1 MRNKNIVF
9 SVVGL
14 ALIVLIFGFFNRE
27 NVKDKAEIH
36 EKREIIIKSEEGEYK
51 FNLDE
56 ISELGEEEF
65 TADLKSSGKA
75 AETNIYTGVP
85 VKNIFGEK
93 DMEIKRDLQIIVT
106 SVDGYVVALESDEI
120 LEEDNVYLAY
130 KENGE
135 LLKTREDGGSG
146 PYQLII
152 REDQFSQR
160 WCKHVVEILLDE

>member
-1 MRNKNIVF
+1 MKNKNIVF

-14 ALIVLIFGFFNRE
+14 AVIVLILGFFNRR
-27 NVKDKAEIH
+27 NVKDKLEIH
-36 EKREIIIKSEEGEYK
+36 EKREIIIKSEEREYNL
-51 FNLDE
+51 NLDE

-75 AETNIYTGVP
+75 AETHIYTGVP
-85 VKNIFGEK
+85 VKNIFKEK
-93 DMEIKRDLQIIVT
+93 DLEVQKDKQIIVR
-106 SVDGYVVALESDEI
+106 SVDGYVVALESDEV

-130 KENGE
+130 KVDGE
-135 LLKTREDGGSG
+135 FLKAREEGGSG

-160 WCKHVVEILLDE
+160 WCKHVVEIVLDE

>member
-1 MRNKNIVF
+1 MKNKNIVF

-14 ALIVLIFGFFNRE
+14 AVIVLILGFFNRR
-27 NVKDKAEIH
+27 NVKDKLEIH
-36 EKREIIIKSEEGEYK
+36 EKREIIIKSEERKYNL
-51 FNLDE
+51 NLDE

-75 AETNIYTGVP
+75 AETHIYTGVP
-85 VKNIFGEK
+85 VKNIFKEK
-93 DMEIKRDLQIIVT
+93 DLEVQKDKQIIVR
-106 SVDGYVVALESDEI
+106 SVDGYVVALESDEV

-130 KENGE
+130 KVDGE
-135 LLKTREDGGSG
+135 FLKAREEGGSG

-160 WCKHVVEILLDE
+160 WCKHVVEIVLDE